1 MRANQCK
8 QCDVEADVLKVPI
21 ETHKSGKHIAH
32 HAERAM
38 TDKDVIIAWYR
49 VIKSNCNSYF
59 GTALKDTAFF
69 T

>member
-1 MRANQCK
+1 ML
-8 QCDVEADVLKVPI
+8 LKVPI

-38 TDKDVIIAWYR
+38 TDKDVISAWYR
-49 VIKSNCNSYF
+49 VIKSNCNTYF